1 MKFKAVIFDLDGTI
15 IDTNHIWDKATCDL
29 ISSKGIIVTPE
40 MRTELGKELKGVAI
54 HNSCAI
60 IKHKLELPHDLQ
72 DLITEKRGRANALY
86 LEGLTFIAGF
96 EDFYKR
102 VKNHNLVVGVAT
114 NAENHTLHT
123 AIDLLKL
130 RDYFKHHIYNF
141 TFVNNVGKPAPDVY
155 LYTAK
160 QLEIDPTECI
170 VIEDAPHGV
179 EAANRANMYC
189 IGINSAGNRE
199 ALKEA
204 KFVVDHYDEIDLP
217 RLLGIEKVKE
227 KK

>member
-1 MKFKAVIFDLDGTI
+1 MKFKSVIFDLDGTI
-15 IDTNHIWDKATCDL
+15 IDTNHIWDRATCDL
-29 ISSKGIIVTPE
+29 ITSKGIIITPE
-40 MRTELGKELKGVAI
+40 MRQELGKDLKGVAI

-60 IKHKLELPHDLQ
+60 IKDKLNLPHALE
-72 DLITEKRGRANALY
+72 DLITEKRGRARDLY
-86 LEGLTFIAGF
+86 LQGLKFIEGF
-96 EDFYKR
+96 ENFYKR
-102 VKNHNLVVGVAT
+102 VQNHNLVVGVAT

-123 AIDLLKL
+123 AIELLKL
-130 RDYFKHHIYNF
+130 RDFFKEHIYNF
-141 TFVNNVGKPAPDVY
+141 TYVNNVGKPAPDVY

-160 QLEIDPTECI
+160 QLGIDPEQCI

-179 EAANRANMYC
+179 QAANSAGMYC

-217 RLLGIEKVKE
+217 KLLEMRIQNK
-227 KK
+227 

>member
-1 MKFKAVIFDLDGTI
+1 MKFKAIIFDLDGTI

-29 ISSKGIIVTPE
+29 ITSKGIVVTPE
-40 MRTELGKELKGVAI
+40 LREELGKELKGIAI

-60 IKHKLELPHDLQ
+60 IKNKLDLPHALE
-72 DLITEKRGRANALY
+72 DLIKEKRGRAQDLY

-96 EDFYKR
+96 ENFYKEA
-102 VKNHNLVVGVAT
+102 KKHNLSVGVAT
-114 NAENHTLHT
+114 NAENHTLNT

-130 RDYFKHHIYNF
+130 RDFFKEHIYNF
-141 TFVNNVGKPAPDVY
+141 THVNNKGKPAPDVY

-160 QLEIDPTECI
+160 QLGIDPEHCI
-170 VIEDAPHGV
+170 VIEDAAHGV
-179 EAANRANMYC
+179 QAANSAGMYC
-189 IGINSAGNRE
+189 IGINSAGNRQ

-204 KFVVDHYDEIDLP
+204 QFVVDHYNEIDLP
-217 RLLGIEKVKE
+217 KLLGI